1 MAPPSV
7 GTARPTGTGTDAPSP
22 LDRAGTRDELTGRLL
37 AAAVEMF
44 TERGFE
50 KAGVAAI
57 ARRAG
62 VTTGAIYSRWSGK
75 QELML
80 DALDMVMIEQLDAL
94 LSADTTLSAADILS
108 SLGAD
113 LVARTPTADA
123 LVAEALVTARRDPE
137 FRDMLG
143 RRMAEQEKRLALVVD
158 DGKLAGVIDP
168 ALDTGAIVTL
178 CHAISIGFA
187 MFGSVDRELP
197 TADGWNA
204 VIERLVTAA
213 LPAPATARPEPG
225 SN

>member
-1 MAPPSV
+1 MAPPSPGPV
-7 GTARPTGTGTDAPSP
+7 GSSGPGAPPPPALATG
-22 LDRAGTRDELTGRLL
+22 RDDLTGRLL
-37 AAAVEMF
+37 AAAVAVF

-50 KAGVAAI
+50 KAGVAAV

-80 DALDMVMIEQLDAL
+80 DALDLVMSEQLDAL
-94 LSADTTLSAADILS
+94 LSADSALSATDILS

-113 LVARTPTADA
+113 LVARNSTADA
-123 LVAEALVTARRDPE
+123 LVAEALVIARRDPD
-137 FRDMLG
+137 FRDMLS
-143 RRMAEQEKRLALVVD
+143 RRMAEHEKRLALVID

-187 MFGSVDRELP
+187 MFGSVDRGLP
-197 TADGWNA
+197 AADEWSA
-204 VIERLVTAA
+204 VIERLITAA
-213 LPAPATARPEPG
+213 SPSPAAARPEAGPH
-225 SN
+225 